1 MSDQKR
7 LGKGLEA
14 LFGENVNAVL
24 EELQQTGS
32 GSIEIALSDI
42 HPNPYQPR
50 QVFDKTKLQE
60 LANSIQEHGVFTP
73 ILVRKSVSGYQIIA
87 GERRFRA
94 SKLANIEKIPAIVLE
109 FDDTQMMEISL
120 IENIQ
125 REDLSVIEEAK
136 AYQLMMERLNY
147 TQDQVAQKV
156 GKSRPH
162 ISNTLRLLSLPQ
174 SVLDLLASQ
183 KLSMGQVKPLI
194 NHEDQAI
201 VERLAQEIVDKNL
214 SSRDVERLMKEKKQ
228 KTTKTNTDYRY
239 VESLL
244 RTKLHAKVSIDSH
257 NIKIHFDDDEDL
269 NRLLELMDAIEK

>member
-1 MSDQKR
+1 M
-7 LGKGLEA
+7 
-14 LFGENVNAVL
+14 
-24 EELQQTGS
+24 
-32 GSIEIALSDI
+32 
-42 HPNPYQPR
+42 
-50 QVFDKTKLQE
+50 
-60 LANSIQEHGVFTP
+60 
-73 ILVRKSVSGYQIIA
+73 
-87 GERRFRA
+87 
-94 SKLANIEKIPAIVLE
+94 
-109 FDDTQMMEISL
+109 
-120 IENIQ
+120 
-125 REDLSVIEEAK
+125 
-136 AYQLMMERLNY
+136 
-147 TQDQVAQKV
+147 AQKD

-269 NRLLELMDAIEK
+269 NRLLELMDAIEKWVH

>member
-50 QVFDKTKLQE
+50 QVFDETKLQE

-201 VERLAQEIVDKNL
+201 VERLALEIVDKNL

>member
-32 GSIEIALSDI
+32 GSVEIALSDI

-50 QVFDKTKLQE
+50 QVFDEIKLQE

-94 SKLANIEKIPAIVLE
+94 SKLAKIEKIPAIVLE

-162 ISNTLRLLSLPQ
+162 ISNTLRLLLLPQ

-194 NHEDQAI
+194 NHEDQAM

-228 KTTKTNTDYRY
+228 KTTKKNTDYRY

>member
-50 QVFDKTKLQE
+50 QVFDETKLQE

-94 SKLANIEKIPAIVLE
+94 SKLAKIEKIPAIVLE

-269 NRLLELMDAIEK
+269 NRILDLMDAIEK

>member
-24 EELQQTGS
+24 EELQQAGS
-32 GSIEIALSDI
+32 GSIEVALSEI

-50 QVFDKTKLQE
+50 QVFDETKLQE

-73 ILVRKSVSGYQIIA
+73 ILLRKSVSGYQIIA

-94 SKLANIEKIPAIVLE
+94 SKLAKIEKIPAIVLD
-109 FDDTQMMEISL
+109 FDDKQMMEISL

-147 TQDQVAQKV
+147 TQEQVAQKV

-162 ISNTLRLLSLPQ
+162 ISNILRLLTLPQ

-194 NHEDQAI
+194 NHQDVGLIERMAKDI
-201 VERLAQEIVDKNL
+201 VEKNL

-228 KTTKTNTDYRY
+228 KKTTEKADYRY

-244 RTKLHAKVSIDSH
+244 RTKLHAKVSIDAHS
-257 NIKIHFDDDEDL
+257 IKIHFDDVEDL
-269 NRLLELMDAIEK
+269 NRILEQMDAIEK

>member
-32 GSIEIALSDI
+32 GSIEITLSDI

-50 QVFDKTKLQE
+50 QVFDETKLQE

-94 SKLANIEKIPAIVLE
+94 SKLAKIEKIPAIVLE

>member
-32 GSIEIALSDI
+32 GSIEIILSDI

-50 QVFDKTKLQE
+50 QVFDETKLQE

-94 SKLANIEKIPAIVLE
+94 SKLAKIEKIPAIVLE

-257 NIKIHFDDDEDL
+257 TIKIHFDDDEDL

>member
-24 EELQQTGS
+24 EELQQNAS
-32 GSIEIALSDI
+32 GSMELSLSEI

-50 QVFDKTKLQE
+50 QVFDEIKLQE

-94 SKLANIEKIPAIVLE
+94 SKLAKIEKIPAIVLD

-136 AYQLMMERLNY
+136 AYQLMMERLHY
-147 TQDQVAQKV
+147 TQEQVAQKV

-162 ISNTLRLLSLPQ
+162 ISNTLRLLSLPPF
-174 SVLDLLASQ
+174 VLDLLATQ

-194 NHEDQAI
+194 NHEDQAL
-201 VERLAQEIVDKNL
+201 VQRLALEIVDKNL
-214 SSRDVERLMKEKKQ
+214 SSRDVERLMKEKKH
-228 KTTKTNTDYRY
+228 KTATPQTDYRY

-244 RTKLHAKVSIDSH
+244 RTKFHAKVTIDAH
-257 NIKIHFDDDEDL
+257 TVKIHFDDDEDL
-269 NRLLELMDAIEK
+269 NRILDLMDAIEK

>member
-50 QVFDKTKLQE
+50 QVFDETKLQE

-94 SKLANIEKIPAIVLE
+94 SKLAKIEKIPAIVLE

>member
-32 GSIEIALSDI
+32 GSIEITLSDI

-50 QVFDKTKLQE
+50 QVFDETKLQE

-194 NHEDQAI
+194 NHEDQAM
-201 VERLAQEIVDKNL
+201 VERLALEIVDKNL

>member
-32 GSIEIALSDI
+32 GSIEITLSDI

-50 QVFDKTKLQE
+50 QVFDETKLQE

>member
-32 GSIEIALSDI
+32 GSVEIALSDI

-50 QVFDKTKLQE
+50 QVFDEIKLQE

-94 SKLANIEKIPAIVLE
+94 SKLAKIEKIPAIVLE

-162 ISNTLRLLSLPQ
+162 ISNTLRLLLLPQ

-194 NHEDQAI
+194 NHEDQAM

>member
-32 GSIEIALSDI
+32 GSIEITLSDI

-50 QVFDKTKLQE
+50 QVFDETKLQE
-60 LANSIQEHGVFTP
+60 LANSIKEHGVFTP

-201 VERLAQEIVDKNL
+201 VERLALEIVDKNL